1 MVTKARLM
9 AMAAKLL
16 RWPVSLIPKSLVART
31 ALVIVFALIASQLV
45 SVALF
50 RYYSQLPR
58 FQLVAAGYISHL
70 KTIRAALDTIPPAQ
84 HRDFLIKLRE
94 ERGIRV
100 IPPERIAE
108 EPLEP
113 APNLPAI
120 RAARE
125 RLREQFGPEADIFVF
140 QRPQRA
146 ARALAQ
152 SQAGGDKPVPMLP
165 PAFITKI
172 PVGSTHYWVLFPQS
186 RIVEQDFSVA
196 WIGWGVFGGILALAG
211 AVFLVS
217 RVNQPLQA
225 LSAAARE
232 IGQGRQPP
240 PVTEMGPEE
249 VRSVAVA
256 FNQMRENLTRLDQE
270 RATFLAG
277 VSHDVRTPLSR
288 LRLGLEM
295 LPADPATRS
304 DLEKDIEDI
313 NGVLD
318 QFMDFARD
326 ENRESLE
333 NVDLNLLLQGA
344 AERVRRG
351 QDGGGQ
357 IALELLPQATLK
369 VRPLAMKRLIGNLID
384 NARKHAG
391 PDITL
396 RTARESNDIVLSVL
410 DRGPGIPPEEVDRL
424 KQPFTRRD
432 VSRSG
437 HSGAGLGLAIVERI
451 ARIHGGRFELLPRA
465 GGGTEARVTL
475 PLS

>member
-1 MVTKARLM
+1 MPLV
-9 AMAAKLL
+9 
-16 RWPVSLIPKSLVART
+16 PKSLLART

-45 SVALF
+45 SVLLF
-50 RYYSQLPR
+50 RYYSQRPR

-70 KTIRAALDTIPPAQ
+70 KTIRAALETIPPAQ

-100 IPPERIAE
+100 IPPQRIAD

-113 APNLPAI
+113 APNTPAI
-120 RAARE
+120 LAARE
-125 RLREQFGPEADIFVF
+125 RLRDQFGPEADIFVF
-140 QRPQRA
+140 KRPQRA
-146 ARALAQ
+146 QAALE
-152 SQAGGDKPVPMLP
+152 GKPAPP

-172 PVGSTHYWVLFPQS
+172 PVGSTNYWVLFPQS
-186 RIVEQDFSVA
+186 RIIEQDFSIA
-196 WIGWGVFGGILALAG
+196 WVGWGVFGGILALVG
-211 AVFLVS
+211 ALFLVS
-217 RVNQPLQA
+217 RLNRPLQA

-232 IGQGRQPP
+232 IGEGRHPP

-249 VRSVAVA
+249 VKSVAVA
-256 FNQMRENLTRLDQE
+256 FNQMRDNLTRLDRE

-295 LPADPATRS
+295 LPADAATRA
-304 DLEKDIEDI
+304 DMEKDIEDI
-313 NGVLD
+313 NGVID

-333 NVDLNLLLQGA
+333 SVDLNLLLRA
-344 AERVRRG
+344 ATERAERSG
-351 QDGGGQ
+351 TH
-357 IALELLPQATLK
+357 ITLELLPQATLRM
-369 VRPLAMKRLIGNLID
+369 RPLSVKRLIGNLID

-396 RTARESNDIVLSVL
+396 RTLREGSNIVLSVL
-410 DRGPGIPPEEVDRL
+410 DRGPGIPPEEVERL
-424 KQPFTRRD
+424 KQPFTRID
-432 VSRSG
+432 MARSG
-437 HSGAGLGLAIVERI
+437 HSGAGLGLAIIERI
-451 ARIHGGRFELLPRA
+451 AKAHAGKFELLPRP

-475 PLS
+475 PLA

>member
-1 MVTKARLM
+1 M
-9 AMAAKLL
+9 
-16 RWPVSLIPKSLVART
+16 SFIPKSLLART

-45 SVALF
+45 SVILF
-50 RYYSQLPR
+50 RYYSQIPR
-58 FQLVAAGYISHL
+58 FQSVAVGYISHL
-70 KTIRAALDTIPPAQ
+70 KTIRAALESIPPAQ
-84 HRDFLIKLRE
+84 HRDFLLKLRE

-113 APNLPAI
+113 APNTPAI
-120 RAARE
+120 HMARD

-140 QRPQRA
+140 QRPLHAQA
-146 ARALAQ
+146 ARE
-152 SQAGGDKPVPMLP
+152 GRPPLP

-172 PVGSTHYWVLFPQS
+172 PIGSTYYWVLFPKN
-186 RIVEQDFSVA
+186 RIFEQDFSMA
-196 WIGWGVFGGILALAG
+196 WLGWGVFGGILALAG
-211 AVFLVS
+211 ALFLVS
-217 RVNQPLQA
+217 RLNRPLQA

-249 VRSVAVA
+249 VRAVAVA

-295 LPADPATRS
+295 LPADPSTRA
-304 DLEKDIEDI
+304 DLERDIEDI
-313 NGVLD
+313 NGVID

-326 ENRESLE
+326 ESRESLE
-333 NVDLNLLLQGA
+333 SIDLNLLLQAA
-344 AERVRRG
+344 AERNG
-351 QDGGGQ
+351 AQ
-357 IALELLPQATLK
+357 ITLELDPRATLK
-369 VRPLAMKRLIGNLID
+369 MRPLAMKRLIGNLID

-391 PDITL
+391 GDITL
-396 RTARESNDIVLSVL
+396 RTSRDGHNLVLSVL
-410 DRGPGIPPEEVDRL
+410 DRGPGIPPEEVERL
-424 KQPFTRRD
+424 KQPFTRLD
-432 VSRSG
+432 QARSG

-451 ARIHGGRFELLPRA
+451 ARVHGGKFELLPRT
-465 GGGTEARVTL
+465 GGGTEARVTF

>member
-1 MVTKARLM
+1 MIETRAGLMVL
-9 AMAAKLL
+9 
-16 RWPVSLIPKSLVART
+16 VPKSLLART
-31 ALVIVFALIASQLV
+31 AIVIVLALIASQLV
-45 SVALF
+45 SVLLF
-50 RYYSQLPR
+50 RYYSQQPR
-58 FQLVAAGYISHL
+58 FQLSAIVYISHL
-70 KTIRAALDTIPPAQ
+70 KTIRAALETIPPAQ
-84 HRDFLIKLRE
+84 HRDFLLKLRE

-100 IPPERIAE
+100 IPPQRIAD

-113 APNLPAI
+113 APNTPAI
-120 RAARE
+120 LAARE
-125 RLREQFGPEADIFVF
+125 RLRDQFGPESDIFVF

-146 ARALAQ
+146 LAAQ
-152 SQAGGDKPVPMLP
+152 EGRPALP

-172 PVGSTHYWVLFPQS
+172 PVGSTFYWVLFPQN
-186 RIVEQDFSVA
+186 RVIEQDYSIA
-196 WIGWGVFGGILALAG
+196 WLGWGVFGGILALAG
-211 AVFLVS
+211 ALFLVS
-217 RVNQPLQA
+217 RLNRPLQA

-295 LPADPATRS
+295 LPADPAMRA

-313 NGVLD
+313 NGVID

-326 ENRESLE
+326 ENKESLE
-333 NVDLNLLLQGA
+333 SVDLNLLLQSA
-344 AERVRRG
+344 AERARRG
-351 QDGGGQ
+351 EDGGAQ
-357 IALELLPQATLK
+357 ITLELAPQATLK
-369 VRPLAMKRLIGNLID
+369 MRPLAMKRLIGNLID

-396 RTARESNDIVLSVL
+396 QTAREGDHIVMAVL
-410 DRGPGIPPEEVDRL
+410 DRGPGIPPDQVERL
-424 KQPFTRRD
+424 KQPFSRLD

-451 ARIHGGRFELLPRA
+451 ARIHGGQFELLPRA
-465 GGGTEARVTL
+465 GGGTEARVIF
-475 PLS
+475 PLV